1 MVATQFIFIKCK
13 QYGTHTR
20 PPATATAIFRVSH
33 GGVLHVG
40 HIFTYISSHRER
52 DQILQAGQ
60 KAKTIHATQLRA
72 PRAICA
78 SRPSIILLELSNDT
92 ARTAT
97 ANTILSQ
104 SFSRLA
110 VLVAACVAKYVF
122 SDFSSHIFLHS
133 NGIPHSVCI
142 FRIFLSRIFAAI
154 RRIKRN
160 GAVNAMASYRH
171 LLCMQTPRKIDV
183 NNNIFHWQVEINP
196 NDICVG
202 CFDAVVAE
210 FFIHK

>member
-1 MVATQFIFIKCK
+1 MRECTIPLMKLLNNAYGARCYLLLAFWLWQGFFFARTKSEWLRPNSYFIKCK

-122 SDFSSHIFLHS
+122 SDFSHTF
-133 NGIPHSVCI
+133 
-142 FRIFLSRIFAAI
+142 
-154 RRIKRN
+154 
-160 GAVNAMASYRH
+160 
-171 LLCMQTPRKIDV
+171 
-183 NNNIFHWQVEINP
+183 
-196 NDICVG
+196 
-202 CFDAVVAE
+202 
-210 FFIHK
+210 FFIRTGFHTPFVFFPFFFLAFSLPFDE